1 MILLAPDVDVDLFR
15 SEVRPL
21 EGMEIPWYVFVSSRD
36 RALRISSFV
45 RGQRERLGSLGD
57 LEELADLDVTVI
69 DLSDVGSEDPLGHQ
83 TVAASPVMISLLR
96 GLGAYGLEI
105 LRDEGRDF
113 GWSARP

>member
-1 MILLAPDVDVDLFR
+1 MKTI
-15 SEVRPL
+15 
-21 EGMEIPWYVFVSSRD
+21 G
-36 RALRISSFV
+36 
-45 RGQRERLGSLGD
+45 
-57 LEELADLDVTVI
+57 VI

-113 GWSARP
+113 GVVGTTVNAVQDATSVVIELAR